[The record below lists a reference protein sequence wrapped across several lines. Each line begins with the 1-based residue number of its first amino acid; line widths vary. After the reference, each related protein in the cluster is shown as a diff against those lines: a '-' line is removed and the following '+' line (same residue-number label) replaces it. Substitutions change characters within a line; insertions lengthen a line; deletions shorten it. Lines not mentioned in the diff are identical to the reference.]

1 MPEYNEPNLGGGSL
15 GGSDPFGDTPSNTV
29 STPVD
34 TGRSVRN
41 IASIFNSIESGV
53 QRTNRAL
60 ERMLNTTRQIG
71 QNMRRWSGEDQG
83 NEGSGTTTTSGA
95 VGGAIRSGLSSV
107 RGGFLKTKA
116 ALSSPTGGYAALT
129 AFQMGQQAVAGLDQ
143 RVNNAYGNLLANDR
157 LAVLYQ
163 QTQGITQNQYYDNY
177 RQPLQQFRL
186 GAGGINTLLG
196 LEAQTGI
203 RAQGQA
209 ASIQGLSA
217 ASGYAYGTQE
227 FAQMI
232 KTLANPMV
240 NNRMTMTLG
249 TGLYGP
255 GGSQRS
261 MTDIF
266 QSVVRGAGLTNERLI
281 RSGKQVGSLTRARLS
296 SLGIPEDMHDLILQY
311 AEENVQ
317 FQRKTGGQQGMY
329 DPSKQA
335 HRQEMGIEENFATQR
350 EETTRLAELRD
361 EKFYNRQKDN
371 MAALE
376 KNTQAIIGLQTSME
390 EVFQS
395 VIGKRIS
402 YRGGM
407 VARAARGLLSV
418 GMIGAGVATGISA
431 GWTGVGLLAAGGLIS
446 SGTAG
451 LMGTLQGGGP
461 GDGTETESTGKGKS
475 SGAVSGKQPTK
486 LSNFNNLNSTFRERL
501 DNLINASGGKVWV
514 GTGFR
519 SSAAQRQLFLRRYTR
534 TDEKTSIFWDGSY
547 WKNTSGE
554 PDAAPPGMSMH
565 EIGLAADMDGD
576 LNWLQQNAARF
587 GLKTFADV
595 NNEPW
600 HVQPAEL
607 PNSRRQYE
615 AAGAPWGTIA
625 GAERLDPEAFFM
637 GSESRGGVTDGLS
650 KSSAGRNI
658 ESYSQMSIS
667 DSISAARASN
677 RITMGGMVG
686 RSGSSRNGGGTGR
699 GRKTLKGVE
708 VAKILWQA
716 GFRGDDLIKALAIS
730 HRESSGWNVNAFNPN
745 KETKDLSYGL
755 FQINMLGDIGKWRQG
770 FFGIKENEELFNP
783 ETNAAAAYKL
793 YALRKKEGKDP
804 FYDWGGYKGKEA
816 TYSTDLRNAYNV
828 ARSSGY
834 LSREGDPVMP
844 VRGGGGSTV
853 IASGDTINISP
864 NIYIQST
871 GSTDVD
877 ARRAAEEFSRIFSQN
892 LKIAALRRS

>member
-15 GGSDPFGDTPSNTV
+15 GGSDPFGDTPSSPTV

-71 QNMRRWSGEDQG
+71 QNMRRWSQGDQG
-83 NEGSGTTTTSGA
+83 DEGSGTTTTSGA
-95 VGGAIRSGLSSV
+95 VGGAIRRGLSSV
-107 RGGFLKTKA
+107 KSGFMKTGS
-116 ALSSPTGGYAALT
+116 ALTSPTGSYAALT

-390 EVFQS
+390 EFFSS

-407 VARAARGLLSV
+407 VARAARGLLGV
-418 GMIGAGVATGISA
+418 GMIGAGIATGVSA

-446 SGTAG
+446 AGVSGLAG
-451 LMGTLQGGGP
+451 TMQGGP
-461 GDGTETESTGKGKS
+461 IGDPVERGSNRNNGLKTKATPSNL
-475 SGAVSGKQPTK
+475 SGV
-486 LSNFNNLNSTFRERL
+486 NSTFKSRL
-501 DNLINASGGKVWV
+501 EQMMNDNPNVSV
-514 GTGFR
+514 TQGFR
-519 SSAAQRQLFLRRYTR
+519 SSAEQRQLFYSRYTKSEEP
-534 TDEKTSIFWDGSY
+534 TGVYWNGSY
-547 WKNTSGE
+547 WKKNPSS

-565 EIGLAADMDGD
+565 ELGLAVDVGGD
-576 LNWLQQNAARF
+576 LSWVQQNAHKY
-587 GLKTFADV
+587 GLKTFA
-595 NNEPW
+595 NAGEPW
-600 HVQPAEL
+600 HVQPVEVPNTRREYEEL
-607 PNSRRQYE
+607 
-615 AAGAPWGTIA
+615 GAPWGRPLGAASFDPKSKFEARSWHSPQDRQRAMFSRGMQTAIAAASGGAGAPGRPATFSNRTRGNLVKGFPAASDIPAGFMFRTTPSYGGWGYYVPKDFTDADLEALHRREQPSWFVGPITNSHGTFYGGFSMNDYNWNRAKKGLAAKGIDTSNWKPNANDTIA
-625 GAERLDPEAFFM
+625 RQKMAAEYLLEELWAHNGWEPIV
-637 GSESRGGVTDGLS
+637 RGTVDWPG
-650 KSSAGRNI
+650 
-658 ESYSQMSIS
+658 
-667 DSISAARASN
+667 
-677 RITMGGMVG
+677 VG
-686 RSGSSRNGGGTGR
+686 RLASVALPNVTKPETVHSSRIGDPIGAPTRGSSSPS
-699 GRKTLKGVE
+699 
-708 VAKILWQA
+708 I
-716 GFRGDDLIKALAIS
+716 IS
-730 HRESSGWNVNAFNPN
+730 
-745 KETKDLSYGL
+745 
-755 FQINMLGDIGKWRQG
+755 
-770 FFGIKENEELFNP
+770 
-783 ETNAAAAYKL
+783 
-793 YALRKKEGKDP
+793 
-804 FYDWGGYKGKEA
+804 
-816 TYSTDLRNAYNV
+816 
-828 ARSSGY
+828 
-834 LSREGDPVMP
+834 
-844 VRGGGGSTV
+844 
-853 IASGDTINISP
+853 SGDTITIAP

-892 LKIAALRRS
+892 LKLAALRRS